1 MSTSDV
7 VFNNVLL
14 RIKDREHVDE
24 VLELMRE
31 CTELVH
37 QEPGF
42 IRFEVYQS
50 TADECLLFL
59 MERWESQEALDRHRE
74 ARAFK
79 EIYVPRV
86 LPLAEREPHISNLI
100 SE

>member
-1 MSTSDV
+1 MRNSDV
-7 VFNNVLL
+7 VYNNVLL
-14 RIKDREHVDE
+14 RIKDRKHIDE
-24 VLELMRE
+24 VLELMKE

-59 MERWESQEALDRHRE
+59 MERWESQHDLDRHRE
-74 ARAFK
+74 SKAFK

-86 LPLAEREPHISNLI
+86 LPLADREPHISNLI

>member
-1 MSTSDV
+1 MSTSEV
-7 VFNNVLL
+7 VCNNVLL
-14 RIKDREHVDE
+14 RIKDREHIDE
-24 VLELMRE
+24 VLELMKE

-37 QEPGF
+37 EEPGF

-59 MERWESQEALDRHRE
+59 MERWETQEDLDRHRE
-74 ARAFK
+74 AKAFK
-79 EIYVPRV
+79 EVYVPRV
-86 LPLAEREPHISNLI
+86 LPLADREPHISHLI